1 MLRKKDILKIP
12 YLAKHIK
19 SGYEYGIMAERVGE
33 LLVCDCYFADS
44 DIPEVRIVFD
54 GKKWINYHPETKE
67 WSHEKVKNSY
77 WDNNFGPAR
86 DDDIYISDKSKA
98 TIEKITG
105 RKFNQYTKGMSYIA
119 DIQEKYT
126 SRVKDERAKK
136 IQDNID
142 THIEEVRDKHSKGFE
157 EWAKDY
163 IYGHTDN
170 YMYYKNKGIK
180 AEMQCSICGHFQRIK
195 IGEDFGEITKPSA
208 GNLKYC
214 NHCGKKTRYKQ
225 IGRARTE
232 RVVKY
237 LNDAITYEDGLCIKV
252 VKIVKRIAPGQ
263 AEEIEMSDEICY
275 FFEKDSKKM
284 IKAYNWGGYSHEDN
298 WRSAGYYGY
307 LGVPGGEEMSP
318 GGAEEIGK
326 SHLRYA
332 DYSEF
337 KKKTETW
344 LDTVKYLEAYSKH
357 REIEMLM
364 KKGWIHTAKAVAEG
378 SSCYNYKATNMADY
392 LKIKS
397 HRVQQYKKKEGSNL
411 ILHILQM
418 EREKDIKMNDTDIQ
432 QILNQMLRHGAGPTL
447 AEIKDIMKFVKFRK
461 MMNYIEKQE
470 KENKLTNALTFYRDY
485 LNMKSKLEYDM
496 TDEIILFPRNLLD
509 AHDKAIIESNE
520 RKADIR
526 KKEVMKKFPNIKK
539 KYNRLS
545 RIYSYSED
553 EYIIRPV
560 RDAAEIIDEGRMQHH
575 CVGSGDTYLRKH
587 DKGESYI
594 LLMRKKE
601 SPEMPFITIEINGD
615 KIHQW
620 YEAYDKKDTKET
632 TQPYLDKYV
641 EHLRAKK
648 LKKKAS

>member
-33 LLVCDCYFADS
+33 ILVCDCYFADAN
-44 DIPEVRIVFD
+44 IPEVRIVFD
-54 GKKWINYHPETKE
+54 DKNWINYHPETKE
-67 WSHEKVKNSY
+67 WSHKKVKDNY
-77 WDNNFGPAR
+77 WNNNFGPAR
-86 DDDIYISDKSKA
+86 DNDIYTSDKSKA
-98 TIEKITG
+98 AIEKITG
-105 RKFNQYTKGMSYIA
+105 QKFNQYKKGMSYIS

-126 SRVKDERAKK
+126 SRVKDERARR
-136 IQDNID
+136 IQDNIN
-142 THIEEVRDKHSKGFE
+142 THIEKVRDKHSKGFE

-163 IYGHTDN
+163 IYRHTNN
-170 YMYYKNKGIK
+170 YTYYKNKGTK
-180 AEMQCSICGHFQRIK
+180 AEMQCSICGHFQINK
-195 IGEDFGEITKPSA
+195 IGEDFGEITKPYA

-214 NHCGKKTRYKQ
+214 EHCKKTTRYKQ

-232 RVVKY
+232 RVVKH
-237 LNDAITYEDGLCIKV
+237 LNDAITYENGLCIKV

-284 IKAYNWGGYSHEDN
+284 IKAYNWGAYFRENN
-298 WRSAGYYGY
+298 WRSVGYYGC
-307 LGVPGGEEMSP
+307 LGVPSGEEMSP
-318 GGAEEIGK
+318 GGKEELGK

-332 DYSEF
+332 NYTEF
-337 KKKTETW
+337 KKKTKTW
-344 LDTVKYLEAYSKH
+344 LDIVKYLEAYSKH
-357 REIEMLM
+357 REIEVLL
-364 KKGWIHTAKAVAEG
+364 KKGWVHTARAVAEG
-378 SSCYNYKATNMADY
+378 SSRYNYKATNIADY

-397 HRVQQYKKKEGSNL
+397 HRVQEYKKEEGSEA

-418 EREKDIKMNDTDIQ
+418 EREKDIKMNATDIQ
-432 QILNQMLRHGAGPTL
+432 RILRYGTTATL
-447 AEIKDIMKFVKFRK
+447 ARIKDIMKFVKFRK

-470 KENKLTNALTFYRDY
+470 KTNDTTDAFTFYRDY

-496 TDEIILFPRNLLD
+496 TDDIILFPHDLRN
-509 AHDKAIIESNE
+509 AHDKAIVESNE
-520 RKADIR
+520 READIR
-526 KKEVMKKFPNIKK
+526 KKAVMKKFPNIRK

-545 RIYSYSED
+545 RIYSYSEG

-560 RDAAEIIDEGRMQHH
+560 KDASEIIDEGRMQHH
-575 CVGSGDTYLRKH
+575 CVGNNDTYLKKH

-601 SPEMPFITIEINGD
+601 RPEMPFITIEIKGD
-615 KIHQW
+615 EIYQW
-620 YEAYDKKDTKET
+620 YEAYDKKYTKDT

-641 EHLRAKK
+641 EYLKTKK
-648 LKKKAS
+648 SKKKAS

>member
-19 SGYEYGIMAERVGE
+19 NGYEYGIMAERVGE
-33 LLVCDCYFADS
+33 LLVCDCYFADAN
-44 DIPEVRIVFD
+44 IPEVRIVFD
-54 GKKWINYHPETKE
+54 DKNWINYHPETKE
-67 WSHEKVKNSY
+67 WSHKKVKDNY
-77 WDNNFGPAR
+77 WKNNFGPR
-86 DDDIYISDKSKA
+86 DNDIYTSDKSKA

-105 RKFNQYTKGMSYIA
+105 QKFNQYKEGMSYIVA
-119 DIQEKYT
+119 IQEKYT
-126 SRVKDERAKK
+126 SRVKDERARK

-142 THIEEVRDKHSKGFE
+142 KHIEKVRDKHSKDFE
-157 EWAKDY
+157 KWAKDY
-163 IYGHTDN
+163 IYRHTDN
-170 YMYYKNKGIK
+170 YMYYKNKGTK

-195 IGEDFGEITKPSA
+195 IGEDFGEITKPRA

-214 NHCGKKTRYKQ
+214 NHCGKETRYKQ

-232 RVVKY
+232 GVIRYV
-237 LNDAITYEDGLCIKV
+237 NDAITYEEGLCIKV
-252 VKIVKRIAPGQ
+252 IKIFKRIAPGQ
-263 AEEIEMSDEICY
+263 VEKIEMSDEICY
-275 FFEKDSKKM
+275 FFDKDAKKM

-298 WRSAGYYGY
+298 WKSAGYYGY

-344 LDTVKYLEAYSKH
+344 LDIVKYLKAYSKH

-378 SSCYNYKATNMADY
+378 SSLYNYKATNIADY

-397 HRVQQYKKKEGSNL
+397 HRVQEYKKSEDRDML
-411 ILHILQM
+411 YILQM

-432 QILNQMLRHGAGPTL
+432 RILRYAPTATL
-447 AEIKDIMKFVKFRK
+447 ARIKDIMKFVKFRK

-470 KENKLTNALTFYRDY
+470 KTNETRDAFTLYRDY

-496 TDEIILFPRNLLD
+496 TDDIILFPHDLRD
-509 AHDKAIIESNE
+509 AHDKAVIESNE
-520 RKADIR
+520 READIR
-526 KKEVMKKFPNIKK
+526 KKAVMKKFPNIRK

-545 RIYSYSED
+545 RIYSYSEG

-560 RDAAEIIDEGRMQHH
+560 KDASEIIDEGRMQHH
-575 CVGSGDTYLRKH
+575 CVGSSDTYLKKH

-601 SPEMPFITIEINGD
+601 SPELPFITIEIKGD
-615 KIHQW
+615 EIYQW
-620 YEAYDKKDTKET
+620 YEAYDKKETKET

-641 EHLRAKK
+641 ERLKTKK
-648 LKKKAS
+648 SKKKAS

>member
-1 MLRKKDILKIP
+1 MLIKKDILKTP

-33 LLVCDCYFADS
+33 LLVCDCYFADAN
-44 DIPEVRIVFD
+44 IPEVRIVFD
-54 GKKWINYHPETKE
+54 DTNWINYHPETKE
-67 WSHEKVKNSY
+67 WSHKKVKDRY
-77 WDNNFGPAR
+77 WCNNFGPVG
-86 DDDIYISDKSKA
+86 DNGIYISDKSKTA
-98 TIEKITG
+98 IEEMTG
-105 RKFNQYTKGMSYIA
+105 RKSNQYTKGMSYIG

-126 SRVKDERAKK
+126 GRVKDERAKR

-142 THIEEVRDKHSKGFE
+142 KHIEKVRGKHSKDFE
-157 EWAKDY
+157 KWAKDY
-163 IYGHTDN
+163 IYRHTDN

-180 AEMQCSICGHFQRIK
+180 AEMQCSICGHFQRMK

-214 NHCGKKTRYKQ
+214 NHCGKETRYKQ
-225 IGRARTE
+225 IGRTRTE
-232 RVVKY
+232 RVVKH

-252 VKIVKRIAPGQ
+252 VKIIKRIAPGQ

-275 FFEKDSKKM
+275 FFDKDAKKM
-284 IKAYNWGGYSHEDN
+284 IKAYSWGGYSHEDN
-298 WRSAGYYGY
+298 WRSAGDYGY

-344 LDTVKYLEAYSKH
+344 LDIVKYLEAYSKH
-357 REIEMLM
+357 REIEVLL
-364 KKGWIHTAKAVAEG
+364 KKGWVHTAKAVAEG
-378 SSCYNYKATNMADY
+378 SSRYNYKATNIADY

-397 HRVQQYKKKEGSNL
+397 HRVQEYKKEEGSEA

-418 EREKDIKMNDTDIQ
+418 EREKDIKMNATDIQ
-432 QILNQMLRHGAGPTL
+432 RILRYGTTATL
-447 AEIKDIMKFVKFRK
+447 ARIKDIMKFVKFRK

-470 KENKLTNALTFYRDY
+470 KTNDTTDAFTFYRDY

-496 TDEIILFPRNLLD
+496 TDDIILFPHDLRD
-509 AHDKAIIESNE
+509 AHDKAIVESNE
-520 RKADIR
+520 READIR
-526 KKEVMKKFPNIKK
+526 KKEVMKKFPNIQK

-545 RIYSYSED
+545 RIYSYSQD

-575 CVGSGDTYLRKH
+575 CVGSGDTYLKRH

-601 SPEMPFITIEINGD
+601 SPELPFITIEIKD
-615 KIHQW
+615 DEIHQW
-620 YEAYDKKDTKET
+620 YEAYDKKYTKET

-641 EHLRAKK
+641 EYLKTKK
-648 LKKKAS
+648 SKKKAS

>member
-33 LLVCDCYFADS
+33 LLVCDCYFADAN
-44 DIPEVRIVFD
+44 IPEVRIVFD
-54 GKKWINYHPETKE
+54 DKNWINYHPETKE
-67 WSHEKVKNSY
+67 WSHKKVKDNY
-77 WDNNFGPAR
+77 WDNNFGPR
-86 DDDIYISDKSKA
+86 DDDIYTSDKSKA
-98 TIEKITG
+98 TIEEITG
-105 RKFNQYTKGMSYIA
+105 PKFDQYKKGMSYIA
-119 DIQEKYT
+119 TIQERYT
-126 SRVKDERAKK
+126 SRVKDERARR

-142 THIEEVRDKHSKGFE
+142 KHIEKVRDKHSKDFE
-157 EWAKDY
+157 KWAKDY
-163 IYGHTDN
+163 IYRHTDN
-170 YMYYKNKGIK
+170 YMYYKNKGTK
-180 AEMQCSICGHFQRIK
+180 AEMQCSICGHFQKIK
-195 IGEDFGEITKPSA
+195 IGEDFGEITKPRA

-214 NHCGKKTRYKQ
+214 NLCGKETRYKQ

-232 RVVKY
+232 GVIRYV
-237 LNDAITYEDGLCIKV
+237 NDAITYKEGLCIKV
-252 VKIVKRIAPGQ
+252 IKIFKRIAPGQ
-263 AEEIEMSDEICY
+263 VEKIEMSDEICY
-275 FFEKDSKKM
+275 FFDKDAKKM
-284 IKAYNWGGYSHEDN
+284 IKAYNWGGYTHEN
-298 WRSAGYYGY
+298 NLKSAGYYGY

-344 LDTVKYLEAYSKH
+344 LDIVKYLEAYSKH
-357 REIEMLM
+357 REIEMLL

-378 SSCYNYKATNMADY
+378 SGLYNYKATNIADY

-397 HRVQQYKKKEGSNL
+397 HRVQEYKKSEDREML
-411 ILHILQM
+411 QILQM
-418 EREKDIKMNDTDIQ
+418 EREKDIKMNDIDIQ
-432 QILNQMLRHGAGPTL
+432 RILRYGPGVIL
-447 AEIKDIMKFVKFRK
+447 AKIKDIMKFVKFRK
-461 MMNYIEKQE
+461 IMNYIEKHE
-470 KENKLTNALTFYRDY
+470 ETNDTTGAFTFYRDY
-485 LNMKSKLEYDM
+485 LNMKSKLGYDM
-496 TDEIILFPRNLLD
+496 TDDIILFPHNLRD
-509 AHDKAIIESNE
+509 AHNKAVIESNE
-520 RKADIR
+520 READIR
-526 KKEVMKKFPNIKK
+526 KKEVMKKFPNIQK

-545 RIYSYSED
+545 RIYSYSEG

-560 RDAAEIIDEGRMQHH
+560 KDAAEIIDEGRMQHH
-575 CVGSGDTYLRKH
+575 CVGNGDTYLKKH

-615 KIHQW
+615 EIYQW

-641 EHLRAKK
+641 EHLKTKK
-648 LKKKAS
+648 SKKKAS